1 VNGTPAELGGGRPT
15 GVTVV
20 VVATALSTS
29 GSFFHAISVSSSN
42 SVDFVERVVYQCG
55 GVVEDVVGIDVQT
68 CNETAFIGSWIS
80 LWIEVGVSGVEGVD
94 VLGVVLLVSHDVVWS
109 SSDLIEHIG
118 VAFWPALSAGLDEEV
133 LVLLHVARLRLL
145 AAALERDDVAELL
158 SLLDEA
164 GSGRVWAESAR
175 SSAGK
180 DGCRI
185 VGVGG
190 CGASGAFSCDDEF
203 TSVPKKLEVD
213 LADHALKLGVIR
225 FAVTSMDS
233 SISSSTSL
241 SKLK

>member
-20 VVATALSTS
+20 EVVAAALSTS

-145 AAALERDDVAELL
+145 AAALERDDVAELP
-158 SLLDEA
+158 SLLDET
-164 GSGRVWAESAR
+164 GSRRVWAENAR
-175 SSAGK
+175 IRAGS
-180 DGCRI
+180 DGSRI
-185 VGVGG
+185 VGVDGS
-190 CGASGAFSCDDEF
+190 CGAFSCNFES

>member
-1 VNGTPAELGGGRPT
+1 VVNGTPAELGGGRPT

-20 VVATALSTS
+20 VVAAALSTS

-109 SSDLIEHIG
+109 SSDLVEHIG
-118 VAFWPALSAGLDEEV
+118 VVFWPALSAGLDEEV

-158 SLLDEA
+158 SLLDET
-164 GSGRVWAESAR
+164 GSRRVWARDAR
-175 SSAGK
+175 SDRRAGS
-180 DGCRI
+180 DGSRI
-185 VGVGG
+185 VGVDG
-190 CGASGAFSCDDEF
+190 SWGAFSCNDEI

-213 LADHALKLGVIR
+213 LADHALKLGGIR

-233 SISSSTSL
+233 SIISSL

>member
-1 VNGTPAELGGGRPT
+1 MVDGTPAELGGGRPT

-20 VVATALSTS
+20 GVATALSTS
-29 GSFFHAISVSSSN
+29 GSFFHAISVRSSN
-42 SVDFVERVVYQCG
+42 CVDFVERVVDQCG

-80 LWIEVGVSGVEGVD
+80 LWHEVGVSGVEGVG
-94 VLGVVLLVSHDVVWS
+94 VLEVVLLVSHDVVWS
-109 SSDLIEHIG
+109 SSDLVEHIG

-145 AAALERDDVAELL
+145 AAALERDDVAELP
-158 SLLDEA
+158 SLLDET
-164 GSGRVWAESAR
+164 GSGRVWARNASIR
-175 SSAGK
+175 AGS
-180 DGCRI
+180 DGSRI
-185 VGVGG
+185 VGVDG
-190 CGASGAFSCDDEF
+190 CWGAFSCNDEF

-213 LADHALKLGVIR
+213 LADHALKLGGIR